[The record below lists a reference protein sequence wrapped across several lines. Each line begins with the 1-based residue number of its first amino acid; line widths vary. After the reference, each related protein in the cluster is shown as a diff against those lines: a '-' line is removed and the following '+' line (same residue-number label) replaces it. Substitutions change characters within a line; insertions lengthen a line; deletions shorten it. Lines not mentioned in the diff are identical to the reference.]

1 MLFLSVLLLKPNCGM
16 PLTVRL
22 NVHFFLIRSQH
33 LSKETKYTCLQYIEP
48 QNLLSL
54 LMNSRHQV
62 MIRGVGTLVWM
73 SSDVSIR
80 LIPLKCK
87 LFPVF
92 RC

>member
-1 MLFLSVLLLKPNCGM
+1 MSK
-16 PLTVRL
+16 
-22 NVHFFLIRSQH
+22 VHIAFSFCFVVEAKLWDAIDC
-33 LSKETKYTCLQYIEP
+33 ETKCTCLQYIEP

>member
-1 MLFLSVLLLKPNCGM
+1 MSK
-16 PLTVRL
+16 
-22 NVHFFLIRSQH
+22 VHSAFSFCFVVEAKLWDAIDC
-33 LSKETKYTCLQYIEP
+33 ETKCTCLQYIEP

>member
-1 MLFLSVLLLKPNCGM
+1 MVFLC
-16 PLTVRL
+16 
-22 NVHFFLIRSQH
+22 LIVEAK
-33 LSKETKYTCLQYIEP
+33 LWDVIDCETKSTCLQYIGP

-54 LMNSRHQV
+54 LIYSRHQV

-87 LFPVF
+87 LLPVF